1 MDFAK
6 FKRLIQDIDTTQELC
21 DILND
26 IINREIIKDNDQI
39 YIRLILS
46 KKDNDFV
53 IFSNFLN
60 LFKKEK
66 LNEKLIWE
74 RDKKS
79 TQANFI
85 QINSITQRDHLKYCE
100 KNILRITNQ
109 IEVIEFGITYLTE
122 KIEELKKEY
131 GVNVQPSNNS
141 SVKTIEEPALNPI
154 FKKESIQTYC
164 LYNRTDDRYMIKY
177 LDELNDIFHFDDTKT
192 QKQIF
197 GAVCLILL
205 EKEEGKK
212 KIFKDVQDFTHLAT
226 LLSEYWNYP
235 LPKGI
240 RMNKYKDKA
249 NKLKEKYVIL
259 ERKLL

>member
-1 MDFAK
+1 MDFK
-6 FKRLIQDIDTTQELC
+6 TFKKNIQDVDTTQELC
-21 DILND
+21 DTLND

-46 KKDNDFV
+46 KKDNDF
-53 IFSNFLN
+53 ITFSNFLN
-60 LFKKEK
+60 LFKQEK

-85 QINSITQRDHLKYCE
+85 QINGITQRDHLKYCG
-100 KNILRITNQ
+100 KNILQITNQ

-131 GVNVQPSNNS
+131 GVDVQPSNNR
-141 SVKTIEEPALNPI
+141 VKTVEEPALNHTL
-154 FKKESIQTYC
+154 KKEAIQTYC
-164 LYNRTDDRYMIKY
+164 QYNRNDDRYMIKY
-177 LDELNDIFHFDDTKT
+177 LDELNDVFHFNDTKT

-205 EKEEGKK
+205 EKEENRK
-212 KIFKDVQDFTHLAT
+212 KIFKDVQSFTHLAT
-226 LLSEYWNYP
+226 LLSEYWSYP
-235 LPKGI
+235 LPKDI

-249 NKLKEKYVIL
+249 DELKKKYSIL
-259 ERKLL
+259 ERQLL